1 MQGTLTNILYLLY
14 RSVKW
19 QQKLIRGSKFVIS
32 LNACEFSFPK
42 YHIWKSLLWPQKSNR
57 LTTTLHVHH
66 AFLFVSLLSLHDYDM
81 KMFNFTFCR
90 GQKHKTMTVF
100 LFLNFDTVL

>member
-1 MQGTLTNILYLLY
+1 MAAETH
-14 RSVKW
+14 K
-19 QQKLIRGSKFVIS
+19 GSKFVIS

-42 YHIWKSLLWPQKSNR
+42 YHIWKSLLWPEKSNR